1 MPQISYVFFD
11 IGETL
16 GSISLDPSGAPSRLD
31 TFDYV
36 PPVLEEIQAS
46 GRAIGVISNTGD
58 LPARE
63 IDLLL
68 EQAGLMRFL
77 ERRLLVYSSV
87 VGVTK
92 QSPAIFAAAAQAA
105 GSPAEQCLY
114 VGEDAWERK
123 HAAEAGFAVCPHPLL
138 APAVLSGSKLRFVSV
153 TAPDATSP
161 AEL

>member
-1 MPQISYVFFD
+1 MPQISHVFFD

-36 PPVLEEIQAS
+36 PPVLEEIRAG

-58 LPARE
+58 LPARRS
-63 IDLLL
+63 ILL

-105 GSPAEQCLY
+105 GSPAEQCRY

-138 APAVLSGSKLRFVSV
+138 ASSCPTRRSAGR
-153 TAPDATSP
+153 
-161 AEL
+161 